1 MGKDLSG
8 VVKTMDDVY
17 KYLVDKEG
25 YNPCNDF
32 FDIEQEHF
40 VDIYNIEE
48 KWREETFRSDMSC
61 EELQSTFGVL
71 FDFFDSGVIEEIGK
85 IVQKYNIPV
94 DVVKKSLELDSG
106 CFSCIYDS
114 NEIEE
119 FIKKYY
125 R

>member
-17 KYLVDKEG
+17 EYLVIKEG

-32 FDIEQEHF
+32 FDIEQEYF

-85 IVQKYNIPV
+85 IVQKYNIPA
-94 DVVKKSLELDSG
+94 DVVRKSIELDG
-106 CFSCIYDS
+106 GFCSCINDS
-114 NEIEE
+114 DEIDE

-125 R
+125 K